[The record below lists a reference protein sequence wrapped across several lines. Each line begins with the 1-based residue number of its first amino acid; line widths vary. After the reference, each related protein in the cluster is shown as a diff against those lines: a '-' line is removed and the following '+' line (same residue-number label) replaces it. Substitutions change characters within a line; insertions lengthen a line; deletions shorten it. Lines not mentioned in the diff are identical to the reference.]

1 MLRPVEV
8 NHEGVANLKRVLMFL
23 VAAVSSLLLGVAPAA
38 AAPYPP
44 AAPTVVTDSGTYVAG
59 SPVVITA
66 RGFGACVGG
75 IVTFTITPPGG
86 GTPIVVTAPLNLSS
100 AAGLRTAALPAA
112 DAFDSA
118 TVTITAGKVVGV
130 YTVTATCGSLTATTT
145 FGVRKLPPTG
155 SNIDVPL
162 QSAAVLVLLGA
173 GLVVVALR
181 RRRPATAVA

>member
-1 MLRPVEV
+1 MLRPVEL

-44 AAPTVVTDSGTYVAG
+44 AAPTVVTDAGTYVAG
-59 SPVVITA
+59 SPVIITA
-66 RGFGACVGG
+66 SGFGACVGG

-86 GTPIVVTAPLNLSS
+86 GTPVVVTAPAS
-100 AAGLRTAALPAA
+100 GG
-112 DAFDSA
+112 SA

-130 YTVTATCGSLTATTT
+130 YTVVATCGTLTATTT